1 MLSVVKS
8 YRDIGVVGV
17 TVESTISMHTYTY
30 AWQAHKCKSY
40 LRGPDTE
47 ACGTVPDAVSGA
59 VDRIDEG
66 PQARGLG
73 PVEDVL
79 GRRVVPV
86 QVDLTEDGLVLGLE
100 LADLLDRQVGVVGVL
115 LVPIIPCQRL
125 CSLMCL

>member
-1 MLSVVKS
+1 MN
-8 YRDIGVVGV
+8 
-17 TVESTISMHTYTY
+17 
-30 AWQAHKCKSY
+30 KCKSY
-40 LRGPDTE
+40 LRRPDPE
-47 ACGTVPDAVSGA
+47 ARRTVPDTVSRA
-59 VDRIDEG
+59 VDRVYEG
-66 PQARGLG
+66 LQARGLG